1 MIAVII
7 PTLNEAAHIGS
18 LLESLRTATHPE
30 MLEIW
35 VVDGGSQ
42 DLTRDIVERVASIDS
57 RVRLLHNPE
66 RRQGAAVNLAAKLAH
81 PSVDVL
87 VRLDAHAEYPT
98 GFVAAV
104 SARLREKQA
113 DSVVV
118 RLFSQGRSCFQRA
131 VAGVSNSRLGTGG
144 SLHRVGGKSC
154 WVDHGHH
161 AAFRRDRFAQLGGY
175 DTRFVANEDAEFDAR
190 LRKAGGCIWLESNL
204 DIVYWP
210 RSKPTTL
217 GKQYFSYGRG
227 RAQNVRLHGGL
238 KIRQLAAPL
247 LVLSMLGS
255 FFASPINPLCLLLPM
270 SYFLTLAT
278 ISLTGA
284 LRSLDVCQL
293 AAGGALAIM
302 HGAWGLG
309 FLYGLFIK
317 AKPN

>member
-7 PTLNEAAHIGS
+7 PTLNEEVHIGS
-18 LLESLRTATHPE
+18 LLDSLRSTPSSE
-30 MLEIW
+30 ILEIW

-42 DLTRDIVERVASIDS
+42 DLTRDIVGSATSIDP
-57 RVRLLHNPE
+57 RVRLLNNPE

-81 PSVDVL
+81 PDVDVL

-104 SARLREKQA
+104 SAKLREKQA

-118 RLFSQGRSCFQRA
+118 RLLSRGRSCFQRA

-144 SLHRVGGKSC
+144 SLHRVGGASC

-190 LRKAGGCIWLESNL
+190 LRKAGGCIWLDGDL

-210 RSKPTTL
+210 RSKVTAL
-217 GKQYFSYGRG
+217 GRQYFAYGRG
-227 RAQNVRLHGGL
+227 RAQNVRKHGE
-238 KIRQLAAPL
+238 IRYRQLAAPMLVASILISLIIAPFYLWSL
-247 LVLSMLGS
+247 LVP
-255 FFASPINPLCLLLPM
+255 FAYISILLLV
-270 SYFLTLAT
+270 
-278 ISLTGA
+278 SLVWA
-284 LRSLDVCQL
+284 LRSRDSCQL
-293 AAGGALAIM
+293 AAGCALAIM
-302 HGAWGLG
+302 HTAWGIG
-309 FLYGLFIK
+309 FVQGLTK
-317 AKPN
+317 QVRH